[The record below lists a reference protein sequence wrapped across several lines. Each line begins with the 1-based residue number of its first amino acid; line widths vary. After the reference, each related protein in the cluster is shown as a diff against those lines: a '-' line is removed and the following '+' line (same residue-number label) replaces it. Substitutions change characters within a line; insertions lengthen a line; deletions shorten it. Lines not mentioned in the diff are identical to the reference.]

1 MQEEVENRTVAITTS
16 AAKFTGRLFKAAI
29 CKYLE
34 HRKNVKTQK
43 ANKVR
48 ASPVVPHGK
57 QTVKQLIGQNQGVS
71 NIEITDSNIK
81 SFERVAR
88 KYGVDFAVKKDRS
101 VSPPKYLVFFKG
113 RDADALTAAF
123 REYTAKEVK
132 RASQEK
138 PSVLEQ
144 LRALKAKVLSLT
156 PDKARNKDKGLEL

>member
-1 MQEEVENRTVAITTS
+1 MQEEVENRAVTLVIS
-16 AAKFTGRLFKAAI
+16 ATKLTARLLKAAI
-29 CKYLE
+29 LKYLAS
-34 HRKNVKTQK
+34 RKEKKLAK
-43 ANKVR
+43 AR
-48 ASPVVPHGK
+48 AAPEKPTGK

-123 REYTAKEVK
+123 KEYTAKEVN
-132 RASQEK
+132 RASQDK